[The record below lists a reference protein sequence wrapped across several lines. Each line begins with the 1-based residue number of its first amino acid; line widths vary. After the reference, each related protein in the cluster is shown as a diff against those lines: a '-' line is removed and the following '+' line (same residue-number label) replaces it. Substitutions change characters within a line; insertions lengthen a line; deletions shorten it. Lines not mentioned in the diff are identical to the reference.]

1 MTVRALE
8 VRERYAAFEERTYGR
23 QWSLEDLTLGL
34 VGDVGDLVKLV
45 QAHEGVR
52 AVENARPAL
61 EHELADVLW
70 SLLVIAKRCDVD
82 LETAFAQDDGRA
94 RRRARALG
102 RRGLLGR
109 ARARRPARGL
119 AVTKSAQRRHT
130 RVTTSSLRSRHGGG
144 AERSRAARAD
154 RVHATGERGPGR
166 APRGAPR
173 PSPGGGGMGAR
184 GGR

>member
-23 QWSLEDLTLGL
+23 QWSLQDLTLGL

-82 LETAFAQDDGRA
+82 LEKAFARTMDELDA
-94 RRRARALG
+94 ALG
-102 RRGLLGR
+102 RLGD
-109 ARARRPARGL
+109 
-119 AVTKSAQRRHT
+119 AVS
-130 RVTTSSLRSRHGGG
+130 
-144 AERSRAARAD
+144 
-154 RVHATGERGPGR
+154 
-166 APRGAPR
+166 
-173 PSPGGGGMGAR
+173 
-184 GGR
+184 